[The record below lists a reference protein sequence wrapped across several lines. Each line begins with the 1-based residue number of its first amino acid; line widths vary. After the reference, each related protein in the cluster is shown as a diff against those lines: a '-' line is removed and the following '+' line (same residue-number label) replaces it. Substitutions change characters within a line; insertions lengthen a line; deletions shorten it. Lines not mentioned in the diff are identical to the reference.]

1 VNEVVDSSGV
11 RYAVIAGLR
20 TETGTERL
28 VIAYS
33 NEESVRDLIATP
45 SIIAL
50 GFSSREE
57 AVAGRATVPV
67 PSAVA
72 YQRMPKAIAGKEIE
86 RPPKG
91 RSWADGRSEGGSILQ
106 KLAKLFV
113 TSYSN
118 IATAAMVIF
127 SSTNAISAVIRMAL
141 GSSGVNMWTDSARTT
156 LYLSSDTGEHSL

>member
-1 VNEVVDSSGV
+1 VNEVVDSSGL

-33 NEESVRDLIATP
+33 NEESLRDLIATP
-45 SIIAL
+45 SIVAL

-57 AVAGRATVPV
+57 AVAGSGATVPAV
-67 PSAVA
+67 VA
-72 YQRMPKAIAGKEIE
+72 YQRRPKAIAGEEIE
-86 RPPKG
+86 GPPKG
-91 RSWADGRSEGGSILQ
+91 LIWADGRSEGSSTLR

-127 SSTNAISAVIRMAL
+127 SSSNVVSAVIRMAF
-141 GSSGVNMWTDSARTT
+141 GSSV
-156 LYLSSDTGEHSL
+156 